1 MRRGAPFLV
10 GRRLIVS
17 RKILSP
23 FLTLPVALAV
33 LALSGCGKSP
43 APPAAEPEKA
53 AAETAQPAPAQDAAA
68 AELAAKE
75 EELAR
80 REAEV
85 ALKER
90 EAEVARREAE
100 LAAKETAATRQ
111 AAAKTTVAKPATT
124 TATAAAPPAPAKTSP
139 PPAPK
144 PIVIPAGTT
153 FSAELITP
161 LSTKTAR
168 KGDRFQA
175 KLSAPVIVDGQTA
188 VPAGAMVGGYV
199 VEKVSGSKE
208 IGATPS
214 LTLTFDQLVPTPD
227 YSVAISGQLVQT
239 GKSEAAA
246 DTAKIAG
253 GAIAGAVIGHQI
265 SKDKGSIIGG
275 VLGAAA
281 GTAAAKN
288 TGAEIEL
295 PAGTQVGFVL
305 NSAVEVKP

>member
-1 MRRGAPFLV
+1 
-10 GRRLIVS
+10 VS
-17 RKILSP
+17 SKILSP
-23 FLTLPVALAV
+23 FLMLPAALAV
-33 LALSGCGKSP
+33 LVLSGCGKSP
-43 APPAAEPEKA
+43 APPVAEPEKA
-53 AAETAQPAPAQDAAA
+53 AAETAQPAPAEDAAA

-80 REAEV
+80 READV

-90 EAEVARREAE
+90 EAELARREAE
-100 LAAKETAATRQ
+100 LAAKESAARKQTAAT
-111 AAAKTTVAKPATT
+111 TTVAKPATT
-124 TATAAAPPAPAKTSP
+124 TAAAAPAPAKTAAP
-139 PPAPK
+139 PK
-144 PIVIPAGTT
+144 PIVVPAGTAL
-153 FSAELITP
+153 SAELITP

-188 VPAGAMVGGYV
+188 VPAGALVEGYV

-208 IGATPS
+208 IGAIPS
-214 LTLTFDQLVPTPD
+214 LTLTFDKLVPTPD
-227 YSVAISGQLVQT
+227 YSVAISGQLVQA
-239 GKSEAAA
+239 GKSEAGA

-253 GAIAGAVIGHQI
+253 GAIAGAIIGHQVN
-265 SKDKGSIIGG
+265 KDKGSIIGG

-288 TGAEIEL
+288 TGAEVEL
-295 PAGTQVGFVL
+295 PAGTPVGFVL

>member
-1 MRRGAPFLV
+1 M
-10 GRRLIVS
+10 S
-17 RKILSP
+17 SKILSP
-23 FLTLPVALAV
+23 FLMLPAALAV
-33 LALSGCGKSP
+33 LVLSGCGKSP

-68 AELAAKE
+68 AELATKE
-75 EELAR
+75 EELAK
-80 REAEV
+80 READV

-100 LAAKETAATRQ
+100 LAAKESAARKQ
-111 AAAKTTVAKPATT
+111 AAAKTAVAKPATT
-124 TATAAAPPAPAKTSP
+124 TTAAAPVAAKTSP

-144 PIVIPAGTT
+144 SIVVPAGTAL
-153 FSAELITP
+153 SAELITP

-175 KLSAPVIVDGQTA
+175 KLSAPVMVDGQTA
-188 VPAGAMVGGYV
+188 VPAGALVEGYV

-214 LTLTFDQLVPTPD
+214 LTLTFDKLVPTPD
-227 YSVAISGQLVQT
+227 YSVAISGQLVQA
-239 GKSEAAA
+239 GKSEAGA

-253 GAIAGAVIGHQI
+253 GAIAGAIIGHQVN
-265 SKDKGSIIGG
+265 KDKGSIIGG

-288 TGAEIEL
+288 TGAEVEL
-295 PAGTQVGFVL
+295 PAGTPVGFVL

>member
-1 MRRGAPFLV
+1 M
-10 GRRLIVS
+10 S
-17 RKILSP
+17 SKILSP
-23 FLTLPVALAV
+23 VLMLPAALAMLV
-33 LALSGCGKSP
+33 LSGCGKSP

-53 AAETAQPAPAQDAAA
+53 AAETAQPAPAEDAAA

-75 EELAR
+75 EELAK

-100 LAAKETAATRQ
+100 LAAKESAAQKQ
-111 AAAKTTVAKPATT
+111 AAAKPAVAKPAATT
-124 TATAAAPPAPAKTSP
+124 PAAAPAPAKTAAAPP
-139 PPAPK
+139 K
-144 PIVIPAGTT
+144 PVVIPAGTT
-153 FSAELITP
+153 LSVALNTP

-175 KLSAPVIVDGQTA
+175 QLTAPVVVDGKTA
-188 VPAGAMVGGYV
+188 VPAGALVEGYV

-214 LTLTFDQLVPTPD
+214 ITLTFDKLVPTPD
-227 YSVAISGQLVQT
+227 YSVAISGQLVQA
-239 GKSEAAA
+239 GKSEAGA
-246 DTAKIAG
+246 DTATIAG
-253 GAIAGAVIGHQI
+253 GAIAGAIIGHQI
-265 SKDKGSIIGG
+265 SKDKGSVMGG

-288 TGAEIEL
+288 TGAEVEL

-305 NSAVEVKP
+305 GSAVELKP

>member
-1 MRRGAPFLV
+1 
-10 GRRLIVS
+10 VS
-17 RKILSP
+17 SKILSP
-23 FLTLPVALAV
+23 FLMLPAALAV
-33 LALSGCGKSP
+33 LVLSGCGKSP
-43 APPAAEPEKA
+43 APPVAEPEKA
-53 AAETAQPAPAQDAAA
+53 AAETAQPAPAEDAAA

-80 REAEV
+80 READV

-90 EAEVARREAE
+90 EAELARREAE
-100 LAAKETAATRQ
+100 LAAKESAARKQTAAT
-111 AAAKTTVAKPATT
+111 TTVAKPATT
-124 TATAAAPPAPAKTSP
+124 TAAAAPAPAKTAAP
-139 PPAPK
+139 PK
-144 PIVIPAGTT
+144 PIVVPAGTAL
-153 FSAELITP
+153 SAELITP

>member
-1 MRRGAPFLV
+1 M
-10 GRRLIVS
+10 S
-17 RKILSP
+17 SKILSP

-85 ALKER
+85 VLKER

-111 AAAKTTVAKPATT
+111 APAKTAVAKPATT
-124 TATAAAPPAPAKTSP
+124 TAAAPPAPAKTSP

-144 PIVIPAGTT
+144 PIVVPAGTA

-175 KLSAPVIVDGQTA
+175 KLIAPVIVDGQTA

>member
-1 MRRGAPFLV
+1 
-10 GRRLIVS
+10 VS
-17 RKILSP
+17 SKILSP
-23 FLTLPVALAV
+23 FLMLPAALAV
-33 LALSGCGKSP
+33 LVLSGCGKSP

-53 AAETAQPAPAQDAAA
+53 AAETAQPAPAEDAAA

-80 REAEV
+80 READV

-90 EAEVARREAE
+90 EAELARREAE
-100 LAAKETAATRQ
+100 LAAKESAARKQTAAT
-111 AAAKTTVAKPATT
+111 TTVAKPATT
-124 TATAAAPPAPAKTSP
+124 TAAAAPAPAKTAAP
-139 PPAPK
+139 PK
-144 PIVIPAGTT
+144 PIVVPAGTAL
-153 FSAELITP
+153 SAELITP

-188 VPAGAMVGGYV
+188 VPAGALVEGYV

-208 IGATPS
+208 IGAIPS
-214 LTLTFDQLVPTPD
+214 LTLTFDKLVPTPD
-227 YSVAISGQLVQT
+227 YSVAISGQLVQA
-239 GKSEAAA
+239 GKSEAGA

-253 GAIAGAVIGHQI
+253 GAIAGAIIGHQVN
-265 SKDKGSIIGG
+265 KDKGSIIGG

-288 TGAEIEL
+288 TGAEVEL
-295 PAGTQVGFVL
+295 PAGTPVGFVL

>member
-1 MRRGAPFLV
+1 M
-10 GRRLIVS
+10 S
-17 RKILSP
+17 SKILSP

-53 AAETAQPAPAQDAAA
+53 AAETAQPAPAEDAAA

-85 ALKER
+85 VLKER

-111 AAAKTTVAKPATT
+111 APAKTAVAKPATT
-124 TATAAAPPAPAKTSP
+124 TAAAPPAPAKTSP

-144 PIVIPAGTT
+144 PIVVPAGTA

-175 KLSAPVIVDGQTA
+175 KLIAPVIVDGQTA

>member
-1 MRRGAPFLV
+1 
-10 GRRLIVS
+10 VS
-17 RKILSP
+17 SKILSP
-23 FLTLPVALAV
+23 FLMLPAALAV

-75 EELAR
+75 EDLAK
-80 REAEV
+80 READV

-100 LAAKETAATRQ
+100 LAAKESAAKKQ
-111 AAAKTTVAKPATT
+111 AAAKPAVAKPATT
-124 TATAAAPPAPAKTSP
+124 TTAAAPAPAKTAAP
-139 PPAPK
+139 PK
-144 PIVIPAGTT
+144 PIIVPAGTML
-153 FSAELITP
+153 SAELITP

-175 KLSAPVIVDGQTA
+175 KLGAPVIVDGQTA
-188 VPAGAMVGGYV
+188 VPAGALVEGYV

-208 IGATPS
+208 IGAIPS
-214 LTLTFDQLVPTPD
+214 LTLTFDKLVPTPD
-227 YSVAISGQLVQT
+227 YSVAISGQLVQA
-239 GKSEAAA
+239 GKSEAGA

-253 GAIAGAVIGHQI
+253 GAIAGAIIGHQVN
-265 SKDKGSIIGG
+265 KDKGSIIGG

-288 TGAEIEL
+288 TGSEVEL
-295 PAGTQVGFVL
+295 PAGTPVGFVL